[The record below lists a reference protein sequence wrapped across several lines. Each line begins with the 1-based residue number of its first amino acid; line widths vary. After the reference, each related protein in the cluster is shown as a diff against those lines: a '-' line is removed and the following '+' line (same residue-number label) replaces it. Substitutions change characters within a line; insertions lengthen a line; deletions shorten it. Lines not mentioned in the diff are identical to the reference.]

1 MSARTMTARQLL
13 PLIRQGKTINRA
25 WMELQL
31 RSAKAEGLT
40 LDLGSG
46 ESSYFGTMA
55 RGPSARLVRVD
66 VDPGAKPHLVAN
78 LEEALPFATSSA
90 DRVLLLNVLEHVYHY
105 QLLLREIGRVLRSG
119 GHLVMFS
126 PFLIAVHTARR
137 DPQGSF
143 TDDYFRFSSSR
154 LRRLVTDESGF
165 GGPIDIRP
173 CAFGPFT
180 AGLNLVIP
188 GLRWGTVKA
197 AAAACALQL
206 DILLAFRRGASEG
219 ASRSEW
225 AIGYYVDAVK

>member
-1 MSARTMTARQLL
+1 MSARTTTARQLL

-31 RSAKAEGLT
+31 RGARVEGLT

-46 ESSYFGTMA
+46 ESSYFGTMEH
-55 RGPSARLVRVD
+55 GPGARLVRVD
-66 VDPGAKPHLVAN
+66 VDPGAKAHLVAN
-78 LEEALPFATSSA
+78 LEQALPFAAASA
-90 DRVLLLNVLEHVYHY
+90 DSVLLLNVLEHVYHY
-105 QLLLREIGRVLRSG
+105 ELLLCEIGRVLRPG

-137 DPQGSF
+137 GPSGAF
-143 TDDYFRFSSSR
+143 TDDFFRFSSSG
-154 LRRLVTDESGF
+154 LRRLVTDEAGF
-165 GGPIDIRP
+165 AGPVDIRP

-188 GLRWGTVKA
+188 GLRWGMIKM

-206 DILLAFRRGASEG
+206 DRLLALRRQGREG

-225 AIGYYVDAVK
+225 SIGYFVDAVK